1 MCVCDRVE
9 AKSFRDSGYLLQH
22 PSINAPS
29 AHRQHACPGAAPT
42 CCCGANGPPPLQ
54 NNRLAHPFTQK
65 ATVFGRVHY
74 TIGQP
79 CSSESTHAPLP
90 EHRNNADRYS
100 YLTGAY
106 LAQCIDCICLLKVF
120 KNVHVAFFAR
130 SICMK
135 SFLTSSFNSVQ
146 TDCHP
151 APIAHPLTS
160 HLQEFSLWLC
170 IFSLNEFS
178 SQH

>member
-1 MCVCDRVE
+1 M
-9 AKSFRDSGYLLQH
+9 LLWCK
-22 PSINAPS
+22 
-29 AHRQHACPGAAPT
+29 R
-42 CCCGANGPPPLQ
+42 PPPLQ

-100 YLTGAY
+100 CLAGAY

-135 SFLTSSFNSVQ
+135 TFLTSSFNAVQ
-146 TDCHP
+146 MDCHP
-151 APIAHPLTS
+151 APIAHLLIS